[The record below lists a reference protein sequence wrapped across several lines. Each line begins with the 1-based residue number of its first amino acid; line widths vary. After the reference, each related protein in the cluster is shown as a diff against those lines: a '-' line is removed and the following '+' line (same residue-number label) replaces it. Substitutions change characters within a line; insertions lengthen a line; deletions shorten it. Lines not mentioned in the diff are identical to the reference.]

1 MTVGQALDSTEELT
15 SKYLERLRSLALSSG
30 RMRRSEAR
38 TRRQGGAVCSV
49 TQSGEARVG
58 NEEEQGGGGGGGG
71 SLPEPVVSTH
81 SGRERRGG
89 HSREAKILG
98 SFHVGWSLVSS

>member
-1 MTVGQALDSTEELT
+1 MTAGQALDSTEELT

-58 NEEEQGGGGGGGG
+58 NEEEQGGGGGGG

-81 SGRERRGG
+81 SGRGRRTG

-98 SFHVGWSLVSS
+98 SFHVGRSLVSS

>member
-1 MTVGQALDSTEELT
+1 MTAGQALDSTEELT

-49 TQSGEARVG
+49 TQCGEARVG
-58 NEEEQGGGGGGGG
+58 NEEEQGGGGGG

-81 SGRERRGG
+81 SGRGRRAG

-98 SFHVGWSLVSS
+98 SFHVGRSLVSS